1 MPLTGPDVLLVEKK
15 GHITIITINRP
26 ERRNSMNLDLY
37 DLLDKT
43 WKEFSEDENAFVAIL
58 TAANDPAIAA
68 EKQAFCSGM
77 DMKDQ
82 AERVARDPSY
92 DIVKLRPGVV
102 DGTYGTPYGHNV
114 TKPVIGAINGVATA
128 GGFQFSMMCDLKV
141 AAETARFGTGE
152 VKVGRGTP
160 WAVPILWQMPLP
172 IAFEILLTGN
182 LMPAKRLYDVGWI
195 NRVVPLDQL
204 MPTAME
210 LAETLSENA
219 PLSVRCAK
227 EAMYKA
233 MDVGRKQG
241 LEEAKKIYQKV
252 YNSEDAKEGP
262 RAFAEKRKP
271 VWKGR

>member
-37 DLLDKT
+37 DLLDKA
-43 WKEFSEDENAFVAIL
+43 WKEFNEDDNAFVAIL
-58 TAANDPAIAA
+58 TAANDPAIEAG
-68 EKQAFCSGM
+68 KQAFCSGM

-82 AERVARDPSY
+82 AERVAKDPSY

-102 DGTYGTPYGHNV
+102 DGTYGTPFGHNV

-141 AAETARFGTGE
+141 AADTARFGTGE

-160 WAVPILWQMPLP
+160 WAVPLLWQMPLP

-182 LMPAKRLYDVGWI
+182 LIPAQRLYDIGWI
-195 NRVVPLDQL
+195 NRVVPMDQL

-210 LAETLSENA
+210 LAETLAENA
-219 PLSVRCAK
+219 PLSVRSAK
-227 EAMYKA
+227 EALYAA
-233 MDVGRKQG
+233 MDVGRKAG
-241 LEEAKKIYQKV
+241 IEEAKEIYRKV
-252 YNSEDAKEGP
+252 YDSEDAKEGP